1 MLQNLGMRTLHDA
14 ASWSA
19 ASRRHDLSFFSKHD
33 AFCDG
38 DVFDVEFPLHP
49 DTGSAV
55 RVSGLLSALLETV
68 ERDIA
73 VAGATSNGDVL
84 QAMAMAL
91 AVRARI
97 IHASPEASTRLARSL
112 VDSALGAMN
121 ESDRQPPTIGHA

>member
-1 MLQNLGMRTLHDA
+1 M
-14 ASWSA
+14 
-19 ASRRHDLSFFSKHD
+19 KHLPYRVNT
-33 AFCDG
+33 ATG

-55 RVSGLLSALLETV
+55 RVNQLVSALLETV

-73 VAGATSNGDVL
+73 VVGETSNGDVL

-97 IHASPEASTRLARSL
+97 IHAPPSASAALARELVESSL
-112 VDSALGAMN
+112 DATSQS
-121 ESDRQPPTIGHA
+121 ERQHPPTGHA

>member
-1 MLQNLGMRTLHDA
+1 MPRNLQH
-14 ASWSA
+14 ASTSLQT
-19 ASRRHDLSFFSKHD
+19 DMKHLPYRVNT
-33 AFCDG
+33 ATG

-73 VAGATSNGDVL
+73 VAGATSNGDAL

-112 VDSALGAMN
+112 VDSALGAMS
-121 ESDRQPPTIGHA
+121 ESDRQPPTVGHA